1 MKCKKGQVVMVDKWN
16 RPLTKK
22 DFLKFEQINNGDSIT
37 INGKEIDD
45 YWDEKFKGV
54 NFSLNNYNG

>member
-1 MKCKKGQVVMVDKWN
+1 MVDKWN

-22 DFLKFEQINNGDSIT
+22 DFLKFEQINNGGSIT

-54 NFSLNNYNG
+54 NFSFLYETTRYGG